1 MSFSKGINANSATQT
16 KLRGEVGSPSTGMCV
31 TCFDGCPGTC
41 EIGLSAVRGKE
52 ILYPKPF
59 GKVTS
64 AAQKEYPVDYSH
76 FNIAGTIT
84 STSNNDAEDNAGFTE
99 VNLGSVIGADGQVS
113 LRLPIIING
122 MGSAQIAANNWDHL
136 AVGAAISGVG
146 IVVGE
151 NVVGMDPNCEI
162 KDGCVMR
169 SPGLEKRIKVFQDW
183 SQGRGFIAIQ
193 ANVED
198 TKLQVH
204 KYALEELGVD
214 AVEIKWGQGAK
225 SIGGEVKVNNLEWA
239 RELNRRGYLILPNPE
254 KPEVQEA
261 FKKRVFVEFER
272 HSRTPIVDVDAF
284 HNRISELR
292 SSGARFISLKTGAY
306 RASDLARAVKC
317 ASDARLDLLTVDG
330 AGGGTG
336 MSPWRMMNEWG
347 IPTLYVQALLNKY
360 LNRLKAK
367 GAFIPKVAISGGFAF
382 EDQIFKA
389 IALSSP
395 FVKAVGMARSPLA
408 AVMVGKNVGE
418 VIKAGR
424 VPEEYKRFGDNL
436 EQVFVSVTELKQ
448 KYGSD
453 YAKLPLGAVGLF
465 TYFERL
471 GQGLRQLMY
480 GARRFDLESV
490 EQNDI
495 FALTR
500 EASDITGIKYILD
513 HDAEEADEIIG

>member
-1 MSFSKGINANSATQT
+1 
-16 KLRGEVGSPSTGMCV
+16 
-31 TCFDGCPGTC
+31 
-41 EIGLSAVRGKE
+41 
-52 ILYPKPF
+52 YPKPF

-84 STSNNDAEDNAGFTE
+84 GADRSNCDDNAGFTN
-99 VNLGSVIGADGQVS
+99 VNIESAVGADGQIP

-122 MGSAQIAANNWDHL
+122 MGSAQIAANNWEHL

-162 KDGCVMR
+162 KDGRVVK
-169 SPGLEKRIKVFQDW
+169 SPGLQKRIKVFRDW
-183 SQGRGFIAIQ
+183 SEGKGFIAVQ

-225 SIGGEVKVNNLEWA
+225 SIGGEVKINNLEWA
-239 RELNRRGYLILPNPE
+239 RELKRRGYQILPDPE
-254 KPEVQEA
+254 NLEVQLA
-261 FKKRVFVEFER
+261 FKNRVFVEFER
-272 HSRTPIVDVDAF
+272 HSRTPAVDEESF
-284 HNRISELR
+284 HNRIRELR
-292 SSGARFISLKTGAY
+292 SSGAMFISLKTGAY
-306 RASDLARAVKC
+306 RASDLARAVKW

-360 LNRLKAK
+360 LARLAQK
-367 GAFIPKVAISGGFAF
+367 GSFVPKVAISGGFVF

-389 IALSSP
+389 VALSSP
-395 FVKAVGMARSPLA
+395 YVKAVGMARGPLA

-453 YAKLPLGAVGLF
+453 YAKLPLGAIGLF

-480 GARRFDLESV
+480 GARRMELKSV
-490 EQNDI
+490 EKNDI